1 LLASIERRL
10 FDMELNFHDIPIVVP
25 TKAGSKFMMRSKG
38 KEHVEEGNSP
48 AIMTWKEAPTETKEI
63 QKILQ

>member
-1 LLASIERRL
+1 
-10 FDMELNFHDIPIVVP
+10 MELNFHDIPIVVP